1 MSSLKLGKIFGIS
14 IELHSTFIIMALLF
28 LVFIAAVEQANF
40 FQILLLWFFLFFSVF
55 VHELFHS
62 IVAISKGIKVS
73 KITLLPIGGLSVTE
87 ELPEKPIDEFLI
99 AIAGPFFN
107 FLAIIAALA
116 IAAAMPLLWPGQ
128 LFTGTGIQAEEFYNA
143 ILQYPLFAFFWV
155 NFMLG
160 AFNLFVPALPLDGGR
175 VLRALLSTRLGY
187 YRATM
192 VATGI
197 SRIISGALF
206 IIGFAIG
213 DLILAVIGVFI
224 FLGAGQETEMV
235 SIRHALEGIDLRKIV
250 SKKNP
255 KIKPETTVGEAVKKM
270 LEKKQTTF
278 LVDTAKPGFVTVEIL
293 EHVKKSEQ
301 DFLTV
306 AEISRPVPQVN
317 VSMKP
322 EKALLL
328 MLSRGSPFVQ
338 VLDKNRVVGILSEED
353 LQKVIRIQKAVRQ
366 LG

>member
-14 IELHSTFIIMALLF
+14 IELHDTFIIMALLF
-28 LVFIAAVEQANF
+28 LAFLAAVEQTNF
-40 FQILLLWFFLFFSVF
+40 FSILLLWIFLFFSVF

-62 IVAISKGIKVS
+62 IVALSKGIKVS
-73 KITLLPIGGLSVTE
+73 KIMLLPIGGLSVTE
-87 ELPEKPIDEFLI
+87 EQPEKPIDEFLI

-107 FLAIIAALA
+107 FMAIIVILVVAAYL
-116 IAAAMPLLWPGQ
+116 PGLWPGH
-128 LFTGTGIQAEEFYNA
+128 LFTGTEIIPQEVYNA
-143 ILQYPLFAFFWV
+143 IFQYPLFALFWV

-192 VATGI
+192 AASVL
-197 SRIISGALF
+197 SKIISGLLF
-206 IIGFAIG
+206 IIGFASG
-213 DLILAVIGVFI
+213 DIILAVIGVFI
-224 FLGAGQETEMV
+224 FLGANQETEMV
-235 SIRHALEGIDLRKIV
+235 SVRHSLEGVDLKKIV
-250 SKKNP
+250 SKKNL
-255 KIKPETTVGEAVKKM
+255 KIKPGTTVGEAVKKM
-270 LEKKQTTF
+270 LEKKQTAF
-278 LVDTAKPGFVTVEIL
+278 LVDSAKTGFVTVEML
-293 EHVKKSEQ
+293 ESVKKAEQ

-306 AEISRPVPQVN
+306 GEISHPVQQVS
-317 VSMKP
+317 VDLKP

-328 MLSRGSPFVQ
+328 MLSKGLPFVE

-366 LG
+366 LS